1 MERER
6 GGEGDANDEAREV
19 VARLEHAWNA
29 GDAAAFG
36 APFAEDADFVDVRG
50 EHHRGRGAI
59 VGGHQAIFARVYQG
73 STVRYQVTH
82 ARAIADGVLLV
93 HATGDLSAPAGPMAG
108 EHRARQSLVLVRR
121 GAPDGG
127 WEVASFHNT
136 LVAPPGRG

>member
-1 MERER
+1 MERQR
-6 GGEGDANDEAREV
+6 GGEESPDAVARAV
-19 VARLEHAWNA
+19 VARLEQAWNE
-29 GDAAAFG
+29 GDGAAFG
-36 APFAEDADFVDVRG
+36 APFAEDADFVDIRG

-59 VGGHQAIFARVYQG
+59 AGGHRAIFASVYQG

-82 ARAIADGVLLV
+82 ARALADGVLLV

-121 GAPDGG
+121 GPPVGG

>member
-1 MERER
+1 MEQER
-6 GGEGDANDEAREV
+6 GAQGDADAVARDV

-29 GDAAAFG
+29 GDGAAFG
-36 APFAEDADFVDVRG
+36 APFAEDADFVDIRG

-59 VGGHQAIFARVYQG
+59 AGGHRAIFASVYQG
-73 STVRYQVTH
+73 STVRYQVTQ
-82 ARAIADGVLLV
+82 ARAVADGVLLV

-121 GAPDGG
+121 GAPGGG